1 MVLNFFSRPKITNG
15 KKSLLLIR
23 LDTIGDYVIFRNF
36 IEILKKSEK
45 YKDFSITLCGNI
57 IFKELAE
64 GLDSGFIDRFVWIDK
79 KKFLKSG
86 AYKFQ
91 KLKEIHK
98 QDYASLLHPT
108 YSREFYFGDYI
119 TKKTPVKEKIGS
131 QCDLSNIEHDMK
143 HVADKYYTRLI
154 PAKEEILF
162 EFYRNKEFF
171 EALLETKL
179 DINKPFINTESITTK
194 LTPLKKY
201 AVMFPG
207 AGAKFRQWDTAKFAA
222 VADYIYSKYGYEIL
236 LTGSKNDRKTAG
248 EIISK
253 SKCAKI
259 TNICG
264 KIKLF
269 ELAKIISKSEFL
281 IAGDTGAYHIGV
293 AVNAKVI
300 CISNGNH
307 FGRFVPYPKEI
318 YDKVLYI
325 YPDAITGK
333 LDDYD
338 YLVSRFGF
346 GSKLDINN
354 IRTEDVLALVDK
366 IITMPDE
373 KIEEKN
379 EFSCGNCEK
388 ALS

>member
-1 MVLNFFSRPKITNG
+1 MVLNFFSRPKINSG
-15 KKSLLLIR
+15 RKSLLLIR

-45 YKDFSITLCGNI
+45 YTDFSITLCGNI

-64 GLDSGFIDRFVWIDK
+64 GLDSGLIDRFVYIDK

-98 QDYASLLHPT
+98 QDYETLLHPT

-119 TKKTPVKEKIGS
+119 TKKTPAKEKIGS
-131 QCDLSNIEHDMK
+131 ECDLSNIEHDMK
-143 HVADKYYTRLI
+143 PVADKYYTRLI
-154 PAKEEILF
+154 PAKKEILF
-162 EFYRNKEFF
+162 EFYRNREFF
-171 EALLETKL
+171 ETLLGTKL
-179 DINKPFINTESITTK
+179 DITKPFINTESIVTK

-201 AVMFPG
+201 VVIFPG

-236 LTGSKNDRKTAG
+236 LTGSKNDGKIAR

-253 SKCAKI
+253 TKCAKI
-259 TNICG
+259 ANVCG
-264 KIKLF
+264 KIKLP

-318 YDKVLYI
+318 YDRVLYI
-325 YPDAITGK
+325 YPDAITEK

-338 YLVSRFGF
+338 YLISQYGF

-354 IRTEDVLALVDK
+354 IRAEDVFNLVDK
-366 IITMPDE
+366 IITIPE
-373 KIEEKN
+373 KIEDEN

>member
-1 MVLNFFSRPKITNG
+1 MVLNFFSRPKINSG
-15 KKSLLLIR
+15 RKSLLLIR

-64 GLDSGFIDRFVWIDK
+64 GLDAGLIDRFVYIDK

-91 KLKEIHK
+91 KLKEIHG
-98 QDYASLLHPT
+98 QDYETLLHPT

-119 TKKTPVKEKIGS
+119 TKKTPAKEKIGS
-131 QCDLSNIEHDMK
+131 ECDLSNIENDMK
-143 HVADKYYTRLI
+143 PVADKYYTRLI
-154 PAKEEILF
+154 PAKREIIF
-162 EFYRNKEFF
+162 EFYRNREFF

-179 DINKPFINTESITTK
+179 DIKKPFIDTENITTK

-201 AVMFPG
+201 AVIFPG

-236 LTGSKNDRKTAG
+236 LTGSKNDGKIAR

-253 SKCAKI
+253 TKCAKI
-259 TNICG
+259 ANVCG
-264 KIKLF
+264 KIKLP

-318 YDKVLYI
+318 YSKVLYI
-325 YPDAITGK
+325 YPDAIAEK
-333 LDDYD
+333 LDDCD
-338 YLVSRFGF
+338 YLVSQYGF

-354 IRTEDVLALVDK
+354 IRAEDVFNLVDK
-366 IITMPDE
+366 IITIPE
-373 KIEEKN
+373 KIEDEN

>member
-1 MVLNFFSRPKITNG
+1 MVLNFFSRPKINSG
-15 KKSLLLIR
+15 RKSLLLIR

-64 GLDSGFIDRFVWIDK
+64 GLDSGLIDRFVYIDK

-98 QDYASLLHPT
+98 QDYETLLHPT

-119 TKKTPVKEKIGS
+119 TKKTPAKEKIGS
-131 QCDLSNIEHDMK
+131 ECDLSNIEHDMK
-143 HVADKYYTRLI
+143 PVADKYYTRLI
-154 PAKEEILF
+154 PAKKEILF
-162 EFYRNKEFF
+162 EFYRNREFF
-171 EALLETKL
+171 ETLLGTKL
-179 DINKPFINTESITTK
+179 DITKPFINTESIVTK

-201 AVMFPG
+201 VVIFPG

-236 LTGSKNDRKTAG
+236 LTGSKNDGKIAR

-253 SKCAKI
+253 TKCAKI
-259 TNICG
+259 ANVCG
-264 KIKLF
+264 KIKLP

-318 YDKVLYI
+318 YDRVLYI
-325 YPDAITGK
+325 YPDAITEK
-333 LDDYD
+333 LDDCD
-338 YLVSRFGF
+338 YLISQYGF

-354 IRTEDVLALVDK
+354 IRAEDVFNLVDK
-366 IITMPDE
+366 IITMPE
-373 KIEEKN
+373 KIEDEN